1 LVRQWERE
9 IQTKINRSHRL
20 STFLYHSGKKASWET
35 LRSFDIV
42 LTTYGTLGAEYKR
55 QEEWRRKCDENPNLD
70 RNIAKNKF
78 VFLGEDSLWYRI
90 ILDEAQCIK
99 NKNTKAALAA
109 CHLRA
114 LTRFCLT
121 GTPMM
126 NGVHELFSLIRF
138 LRIRPYNDHHK
149 FISDFGCLSKS
160 GGSRGSIHPEMEAN
174 AMKKLQAVL
183 KAMLLRRTKTSKI
196 DGKPIL
202 TLPEK
207 TEEIVHAIFNEDEQA
222 YYTALETKTLIQ
234 FNKYVKAGTIG
245 KNYSNILVLLLRLRQ
260 AACHPHLIMDFE
272 EAPPEA
278 SVEDMETWAKTLL
291 PEVIRRIMEA
301 TVPFEC
307 PVCYDPIPNPR
318 IVIPCGHDTCSEC
331 LVKIAGNVQQEA
343 IAEGNEAGDAK
354 CPTCRGRVDMKKIID
369 YETFKKVHM
378 GQKDD
383 LAAGDDETQ
392 SEDDGDSIYDS
403 SDTESSATESEDGSD
418 EDIRNFVVPDDYMS
432 SAEESADE
440 DDEEKADNKS
450 KVKETV
456 DFENLNS
463 YNPNIEG
470 VRVGDE
476 VKDEDDDDDEFV
488 EIKDIKPA
496 VKPLKRP
503 IEGPSHSGEKGTKK
517 HKSKRRA
524 KSKGKAKAKEKSKE
538 PKVKHTSMA
547 MLKKEATRSKEGHR
561 RYMRYLKKNWVSSA
575 KVDKC
580 LEILRDTEPDIKTI
594 VFSQFTTLLDLLE
607 IPIRKEGWGFM
618 RYDGSMSADARHH
631 SVVKFTDDP
640 RCKIMLV
647 SLKAGNAGLNLVA
660 ASQVII
666 LDPFW

>member
-1 LVRQWERE
+1 M
-9 IQTKINRSHRL
+9 

-55 QEEWRRKCDENPNLD
+55 QEEWRRKCDENQNLD
-70 RNIAKNKF
+70 RTIAKNKF
-78 VFLGEDSLWYRI
+78 VFLGDESLWYRV

-109 CHLRA
+109 CHLKA
-114 LTRFCLT
+114 VTRFCLT

-138 LRIRPYNDHHK
+138 LRIKPYNDHHK
-149 FISDFGCLSKS
+149 FTSEFGCLSKS
-160 GGSRGSIHPEMEAN
+160 GGSRGSIHHDMEPK

-183 KAMLLRRTKTSKI
+183 KAILLRRTKSSQI

-207 TEEIVHAIFNEDEQA
+207 TEEIVHAIFNEDEQE

-278 SVEDMETWAKTLL
+278 SIEDMETWAKTLL
-291 PEVIRRIMEA
+291 PDVVRRIIGA
-301 TVPFEC
+301 AVPFEC

-354 CPTCRGRVDMKKIID
+354 CPTCRGKVDMKKIID

-378 GQKDD
+378 GEKDD
-383 LAAGDDETQ
+383 IAAEDENQ
-392 SEDDGDSIYDS
+392 SEDDGDSIDDS
-403 SDTESSATESEDGSD
+403 SDTDSSATESDDGSD
-418 EDIRNFVVPDDYMS
+418 EDIRKFVVPDDYVS
-432 SAEESADE
+432 SADESADE
-440 DDEEKADNKS
+440 DDEVEAQRKHQVKNEAEDFENPNSNNADNKHV
-450 KVKETV
+450 KVK
-456 DFENLNS
+456 
-463 YNPNIEG
+463 
-470 VRVGDE
+470 DE
-476 VKDEDDDDDEFV
+476 VKEEDDDNDEEFV
-488 EIKDIKPA
+488 DIKDIKPA
-496 VKPLKRP
+496 MKPVKRP
-503 IEGPSHSGEKGTKK
+503 ADAQSQKGKKMAKK
-517 HKSKRRA
+517 HKTKLHT
-524 KSKGKAKAKEKSKE
+524 KGKGIAKAKEKSKE

-547 MLKKEATRSKEGHR
+547 MLKKEAMRSKEGHR
-561 RYMRYLKKNWVSSA
+561 RYMRYLRKNWVSSA

-580 LEILRDTEPDIKTI
+580 LEILRDTEPEIKTI

-607 IPIRKEGWGFM
+607 IPIRKEEWGFM

-631 SVVKFTDDP
+631 SVVKFTDDA
-640 RCKIMLV
+640 RCKVMLV

>member
-1 LVRQWERE
+1 
-9 IQTKINRSHRL
+9 
-20 STFLYHSGKKASWET
+20 
-35 LRSFDIV
+35 
-42 LTTYGTLGAEYKR
+42 
-55 QEEWRRKCDENPNLD
+55 
-70 RNIAKNKF
+70 
-78 VFLGEDSLWYRI
+78 
-90 ILDEAQCIK
+90 
-99 NKNTKAALAA
+99 
-109 CHLRA
+109 
-114 LTRFCLT
+114 
-121 GTPMM
+121 M

-149 FISDFGCLSKS
+149 FVSDFGCLSKS

-207 TEEIVHAIFNEDEQA
+207 TEEIVNAIFNEDEQA

-450 KVKETV
+450 KVKKETE

-463 YNPNIEG
+463 DNPNIEG

-561 RYMRYLKKNWVSSA
+561 RYMRYLKRNWVSSA

>member
-35 LRSFDIV
+35 LRNFDIV

-55 QEEWRRKCDENPNLD
+55 QEEWRRKCDENQNLD
-70 RNIAKNKF
+70 RAIAKNKS
-78 VFLGEDSLWYRI
+78 VFLGDDSLWYRV

-109 CHLRA
+109 YHLKA

-138 LRIRPYNDHHK
+138 LRIKPYNDHHK
-149 FISDFGCLSKS
+149 FISEFGCLSKS
-160 GGSRGSIHPEMEAN
+160 GGSRGSLHHNMEPN

-183 KAMLLRRTKTSKI
+183 KAILLRRTKSSQI

-222 YYTALETKTLIQ
+222 YYTALESKTLLQ

-272 EAPPEA
+272 EAPPDA
-278 SVEDMETWAKTLL
+278 SIKDMETWAKTLL
-291 PEVIRRIMEA
+291 PDVVRRIIGA
-301 TVPFEC
+301 IAPFEC
-307 PVCYDPIPNPR
+307 PVCHDPIPNPR
-318 IVIPCGHDTCSEC
+318 IVIPCGHVACSEC

-343 IAEGNEAGDAK
+343 IVDGNEAGDAK
-354 CPTCRGRVDMKKIID
+354 CPTCREKVDLKKIIH
-369 YETFKKVHM
+369 YKTFRKVHM
-378 GQKDD
+378 GKKDD
-383 LAAGDDETQ
+383 LAA
-392 SEDDGDSIYDS
+392 EDDSDSTDNS
-403 SDTESSATESEDGSD
+403 SDTDSSATESDNGFD
-418 EDIRNFVVPDDYMS
+418 EDIRKFVVPDDYVS
-432 SAEESADE
+432 SADESADE
-440 DDEEKADNKS
+440 DNEVEAQRED
-450 KVKETV
+450 KVKKEAEG
-456 DFENLNS
+456 FENLRSTNADV
-463 YNPNIEG
+463 EH
-470 VRVGDE
+470 
-476 VKDEDDDDDEFV
+476 VKV
-488 EIKDIKPA
+488 
-496 VKPLKRP
+496 
-503 IEGPSHSGEKGTKK
+503 
-517 HKSKRRA
+517 
-524 KSKGKAKAKEKSKE
+524 KAKKKSEE
-538 PKVKHTSMA
+538 PKANHISIA
-547 MLKKEATRSKEGHR
+547 MLKKEAMRSKEGHR
-561 RYMRYLKKNWVSSA
+561 GYMRYLKKNWVSSA

-580 LEILRDTEPDIKTI
+580 LEILRDTEPDVKTI
-594 VFSQFTTLLDLLE
+594 VFSQFTTLLDLVE
-607 IPIRKEGWGFM
+607 IPIRKEEWGFM
-618 RYDGSMSADARHH
+618 RYDGNMSAEARHH

-640 RCKIMLV
+640 RCKVMLV

>member
-1 LVRQWERE
+1 
-9 IQTKINRSHRL
+9 
-20 STFLYHSGKKASWET
+20 
-35 LRSFDIV
+35 
-42 LTTYGTLGAEYKR
+42 LGAEYKR
-55 QEEWRRKCDENPNLD
+55 QEEWRRKCDENQNLD
-70 RNIAKNKF
+70 RTIAKNKF
-78 VFLGEDSLWYRI
+78 VFLGDDSLWYRV

-109 CHLRA
+109 CHLKA

-138 LRIRPYNDHHK
+138 LRIKPYNDYHK
-149 FISDFGCLSKS
+149 FTSEFGCLSKS
-160 GGSRGSIHPEMEAN
+160 GGSRGSIYHDMEPN

-183 KAMLLRRTKTSKI
+183 KAILLRRTKSSQI

-278 SVEDMETWAKTLL
+278 SIEDMETWAKTLL
-291 PEVIRRIMEA
+291 PDVVRRIMGA
-301 TVPFEC
+301 VVPFEC

-354 CPTCRGRVDMKKIID
+354 CPTCRGKVDMKKIID

-378 GQKDD
+378 GDKDG
-383 LAAGDDETQ
+383 LVAEDDETQ
-392 SEDDGDSIYDS
+392 SEGDDDSIDDS
-403 SDTESSATESEDGSD
+403 SDTDSSATESDDGSD
-418 EDIRNFVVPDDYMS
+418 EDIRKFVVPDDYVS

-440 DDEEKADNKS
+440 DNEIEALRKD
-450 KVKETV
+450 KVKKEAE
-456 DFENLNS
+456 DFENPSSTNADGE
-463 YNPNIEG
+463 YAK
-470 VRVGDE
+470 VKDE
-476 VKDEDDDDDEFV
+476 VKEETDDDDDDEFV
-488 EIKDIKPA
+488 DIKDIKPA
-496 VKPLKRP
+496 MKPVTRP
-503 IEGPSHSGEKGTKK
+503 VDGQSHKGKKKAKK
-517 HKSKRRA
+517 HKSKRHT
-524 KSKGKAKAKEKSKE
+524 KGKRAEAKEKAKE

-547 MLKKEATRSKEGHR
+547 MLKKEAMRSKEGHR

-607 IPIRKEGWGFM
+607 IPIRKEEWGFM
-618 RYDGSMSADARHH
+618 RYDGSMSAEARHH

-640 RCKIMLV
+640 RCKVMLV